1 MSEGFQDDIH
11 QGLKK
16 IGAQYSTLEEK
27 QQQMVQM
34 IKRYEIKP
42 QLECHINKDIQGLRK
57 KRIPFGVK
65 PSTHRW
71 WYKYSGFER
80 NGVLNVGISRNFTRL
95 MFPCVPMFFF
105 FYICQPIIHGNI
117 YYKHFNNYQWDA
129 MYFKFSMNR
138 PLYSDQTI
146 TRLA

>member
-42 QLECHINKDIQGLRK
+42 QLECHINKDI
-57 KRIPFGVK
+57 
-65 PSTHRW
+65 
-71 WYKYSGFER
+71 
-80 NGVLNVGISRNFTRL
+80 
-95 MFPCVPMFFF
+95 
-105 FYICQPIIHGNI
+105 
-117 YYKHFNNYQWDA
+117 
-129 MYFKFSMNR
+129 
-138 PLYSDQTI
+138 
-146 TRLA
+146 